1 MRMNLRHLYLP
12 GLAVPALLLAG
23 CVPHQPAETPAAE
36 EPQATAPAL
45 PAAARQAPRATAFA
59 PQALTLEQ
67 QRVRLLIQ
75 QVESAYARGNA
86 DYRKGKLPEAK
97 QEFDRA
103 VDLMLMSGIDIRSNA
118 QLQEEFDRILD
129 GVNGLEMEALKQGNG
144 FVSKEE
150 TTPGEAASDVTF
162 VVDPNVVAKAKS
174 YLATTRSDLP
184 LVVNDYVASYINFFA
199 NTQRGHN
206 TLLHSFQRAGR
217 YKMMIQRVM
226 AEEGVPQD
234 LIYLAVAES
243 SFQPRALNAQ
253 SGAGGMWQFMPHG
266 NYGLVR
272 NQYVD
277 ERFDPEKSTRAYA
290 RYMKFIY
297 DQTGDWY
304 LTMAGYNWGTGNV
317 QRAVEKTGYADFWE
331 LYKRHNLPAETQNY
345 VPEILA
351 AIIIANHPTQY
362 GFDEITLDPP
372 VLTDTVT
379 INYPVDLRLV
389 SDLVGAPVNELQA
402 LNPSLL
408 HMITPPDTPF
418 DLHLPGGTAT
428 LFGQRVASIPESR
441 RVGWRYHR
449 VTAGDTLASVA
460 REYRVTEEALA
471 GANQLRE
478 SNSIE
483 GVEGLAIPA
492 AAPVAAAAAAGA
504 SAPPVAHARVY
515 TARRGDTLVTI
526 ADRYGVSLNQLRRW
540 NEITGT
546 LVRPGRRLYVAD
558 PDDQPRAAVHDQP
571 RSEVRGHHRGGLRA
585 ETETRETAPA
595 SSARDKSNLPR
606 GHRKSGAAEE
616 RKLPVQRGES
626 DAGSS
631 ARERSTLSRRGHRR
645 TETQETAL
653 GSSTREKSIIPRG
666 HGKGGAAEEKKQK
679 PQRGESAAGTRK
691 SKNADERNSRA
702 PVPSA
707 HSRTHG
713 HKQK

>member
-1 MRMNLRHLYLP
+1 M
-12 GLAVPALLLAG
+12 PALLLAG

-243 SFQPRALNAQ
+243 GFQPRALNAQ